1 MESTITT
8 HGLHMP
14 KLGLGTW
21 PMLGEECTRAV
32 RQGLELGYRHIDTAT
47 RYENEA
53 AIGEALAGSAV
64 PRGEIHVTTKVWWD
78 SLAPEAMRRSMENSL
93 RALRTEYV
101 DLFLVHWPAKD
112 WDLPRTMEA
121 LVRLKDEGKARA
133 IGVANFPLALLR
145 RTVEELG
152 VPVAC
157 NQVEYHVLLGQSAL
171 LAYMQPKG
179 IALTAYS
186 PIARNTVAE
195 VPEMQAIAR
204 KHGAAPSQVAL
215 AWLLGQD
222 GVAAVPKASGRAN
235 QQSNLDA
242 RNLRLDAEDLATIA
256 ALPKDRRMV
265 NPDFAPAWDPVG

>member
-1 MESTITT
+1 MTPTITE

-32 RQGLELGYRHIDTAT
+32 RQGLELGYRHVDTAA

-53 AIGEALAGSAV
+53 AIGEALAGAPV

-101 DLFLVHWPAKD
+101 DLFLIHWPAKD

-121 LVRLKDEGKARA
+121 LVRLKEEGKARA

-145 RTVEELG
+145 QVVEELG

-157 NQVEYHVLLGQSAL
+157 NQVEYHVLLSQAAL
-171 LAYMQPKG
+171 LGYMQPRK

-186 PIARNTVAE
+186 PIARNTVADL
-195 VPEMQAIAR
+195 PAMQAIAR

-215 AWLLGQD
+215 AWLLEQD

-242 RNLRLDAEDLATIA
+242 LKLRLDDEDRAAIA
-256 ALPKDRRMV
+256 ALPKNGRMV
-265 NPDFAPAWDPVG
+265 NPDFAPDWDKVA